1 MSASSPTSQA
11 STGRQLNVGLIG
23 IGVGGSRILPAMEA
37 MPLVNLMAGADI
49 NPLSRDEFVREYP
62 NARVYASAEEICEDP
77 EVEAVWISTPNRFHA
92 EHVAL
97 AARHGKHIIVEKP
110 MALSMDQA
118 AQMVKDAEEYGVK
131 MLAGHTRS
139 YSPPMRAT
147 RRIVDSGVLG
157 PLRAINIFSYSDW
170 LLRPRAIEELD
181 LAQGGGVP
189 YRQGPHQVDT
199 VRFIGGG
206 MLRSVRGMTGQWLA
220 GRESPGFYTA
230 YMEFEDGTPATIVH
244 NGNGYFIGTE
254 LVPWGESKQN
264 YSVEE
269 RSTLH
274 KQIASGTRSEI
285 EDKQERR
292 DVTLAGEKAAIKNH
306 ERRPW
311 LPDDLGVV
319 IVSCERGD
327 IRQSKYG
334 LYVYDNDGVH
344 DVDIELED
352 NAGFA
357 ELEELYNSV
366 VLDQPTFHTGAWGMA
381 TLEAVLAIM
390 ESAKERR
397 EIMLTHQVP
406 IDPNCDKD
414 FAVSYLS

>member
-1 MSASSPTSQA
+1 MAENASS
-11 STGRQLNVGLIG
+11 GRKLNVGLIG

-37 MPLVNLMAGADI
+37 MPIINLMAGADI
-49 NPLSRDEFVREYP
+49 NSLSRDEFAREYP
-62 NARVYASAEEICEDP
+62 NAKVYSSAEELCDDP
-77 EVEAVWISTPNRFHA
+77 EVEAVWISTPNKFHA
-92 EHVAL
+92 EHVEV
-97 AARHGKHIIVEKP
+97 AASRGKHIIVEKP
-110 MALSMDQA
+110 MALTMAQA
-118 AQMVKDAEEYGVK
+118 AEMVATAERHGVK

-147 RRIVDSGVLG
+147 RRIVESGKLG

-170 LLRPRAIEELD
+170 LLRPRQIEELD
-181 LAQGGGVP
+181 IAQGGGVP

-206 MLRSVRGMTGQWLA
+206 MLRSVRGTTGSWLP
-220 GRESPGFYTA
+220 GRDAQGYYAA
-230 YMEFEDGTPATIVH
+230 YMEFEDGTPATIIH

-254 LVPWGESKQN
+254 FVPWGESKQN

-269 RSTLH
+269 RARLH
-274 KQIASGTRSEI
+274 REIATGTRRES

-292 DVTLAGEKAAIKNH
+292 DVTMAEEKEAIKNH
-306 ERRPW
+306 EQKAW

-334 LYVYDNDGVH
+334 LFVYDDDGVH
-344 DVDIELED
+344 DIEIELED

-366 VLDQPTFHTGAWGMA
+366 ILGMPTFHTGAWGMA

-390 ESAKERR
+390 ESGKERR
-397 EIMLTHQVP
+397 EIMLQHQVP
-406 IDPNCDKD
+406 IDPNCDED
-414 FAVSYLS
+414 FPVSYI